1 MTSYGAWTIG
11 LALAYTLVLIALGNI
26 VRKRA
31 TSGENYWVGGRNFK
45 PWMVFVCITGL
56 FSGSSFI
63 SILEL
68 SYIKGVSAGWYG
80 IAEMLHVLIIAL
92 LLLGTFRK
100 RMMITVSGLI
110 GDTFGRLS
118 MGVAGVIT
126 AFTFPM
132 WSVATAL
139 SFASAISSFT
149 DIPLTVS
156 VAFVAVLLLVYLQAG
171 GMWSVVMTQTAN
183 TIMFFIMFAV
193 GLSAFFINPGIEGL
207 KQLAVTNP
215 NMLNP
220 GNVGLQVIV
229 SWFATFII
237 NVLLAQAAFQMALSC
252 RTPEEGRKGMLMAF
266 GANIFF
272 VVFGVLFGIA
282 AAAVVPG
289 GARGMVMVPKYL
301 ATVLPA
307 PLVGLF
313 FLGIWAA
320 ALGWGASCQFSGS
333 TSLGR
338 DVTGAINPLLTDK
351 QKIAY
356 TRASLVIL
364 SIIMIILGLL
374 RSDQAAWWN
383 VFAWTLRNGAT
394 FAPVVAA
401 LFWPLATKRASTAA
415 LVTGFIAGLSWYA
428 LGHWNPDRFFYNIH
442 PVFFG
447 MSVNML
453 TMVFV
458 TLVEQAGRF
467 RVGKGLS
474 QARKNVALTGAGIG
488 LLAVVSIVSGT
499 QWLYVQGL
507 LGLAGFLV
515 VAGGFIVTIALTTKV
530 EAVDP
535 GAILELESLGLKGSS
550 AK

>member
-1 MTSYGAWTIG
+1 MSSYGAWIIG
-11 LALAYTLVLIALGNI
+11 LALVYTTILIILGNI
-26 VRKRA
+26 VKKKA
-31 TSGENYWVGGRNFK
+31 TSGESYWVGGRNFK

-63 SILEL
+63 SIMEL
-68 SYIKGVSAGWYG
+68 SYLKGISAGWYG
-80 IAEMLHVLIIAL
+80 IAEMVHVLIIAVVL
-92 LLLGTFRK
+92 IGTFRR
-100 RMMITVSGLI
+100 RMMVTVSGMI

-118 MGVAGVIT
+118 MGIAGAIT

-139 SFASAISSFT
+139 SFASAVSAFT
-149 DIPLTVS
+149 NIPITIS
-156 VAFVAVLLLVYLQAG
+156 VAFAAVLLLIYLQAG

-183 TIMFFIMFAV
+183 TIMFFIMFIIGGIAV
-193 GLSAFFINPGIEGL
+193 FINPGIEGL
-207 KQLAVTNP
+207 KHLAVINP
-215 NMLNP
+215 SMYSP
-220 GNVGLQVIV
+220 TNVGLQVII

-266 GANIFF
+266 SANFLF
-272 VVFGVLFGIA
+272 VFFGVLFGLA
-282 AAAVVPG
+282 AQVVLPG
-289 GARGMVMVPKYL
+289 GAHGMVMIPKYL

-313 FLGIWAA
+313 FLGIWAC
-320 ALGWGASCQFSGS
+320 ALGWGASCQFSGA

-338 DVTGAINPLLTDK
+338 DVTGAINPSLSDN
-351 QKIAY
+351 QKVTY
-356 TRASLVIL
+356 TKWSLVVL
-364 SIIMIILGLL
+364 TLIMIVLAFL

-401 LFWPLATKRASTAA
+401 LFWPLGTKRAAA
-415 LVTGFIAGLSWYA
+415 ASLVLGFISGLSWYA
-428 LGHWNPDRFFYNIH
+428 LGHWDPVKFYYNIH

-453 TMVFV
+453 AMVLV
-458 TLVEQAGRF
+458 TLIEQAGKYK
-467 RVGKGLS
+467 VGGSLTTVRKKAALIGALVGALALLSIAIGFNWLYTKGLF
-474 QARKNVALTGAGIG
+474 
-488 LLAVVSIVSGT
+488 
-499 QWLYVQGL
+499 
-507 LGLAGFLV
+507 GLAFFLV
-515 VAGGFIVTIALTTKV
+515 VLGAFIMTLSLTTKV
-530 EAVDP
+530 EE
-535 GAILELESLGLKGSS
+535 GIETSEESCV

>member
-1 MTSYGAWTIG
+1 MNTYGAWIIG
-11 LALAYTLVLIALGNI
+11 LAIAYTVILIMLGN
-26 VRKRA
+26 VMRKKV
-31 TSGENYWVGGRNFK
+31 TSGESYWVGGRNFK

-63 SILEL
+63 SIMEL
-68 SYIKGVSAGWYG
+68 SYLKGISAGWYG

-92 LLLGTFRK
+92 LLIGTFRK
-100 RMMITVSGLI
+100 RMMVTVSGLI
-110 GDTFGRLS
+110 GDTFGRLA
-118 MGVAGVIT
+118 MGVAGAIT

-139 SFASAISSFT
+139 SFASAVSVFT
-149 DIPLTVS
+149 NIPITTS
-156 VAFVAVLLLVYLQAG
+156 VAFVALLLLIYLQAG

-183 TIMFFIMFAV
+183 TIMFFVMFIIGSV
-193 GLSAFFINPGIEGL
+193 AFFINPGIEGL
-207 KQLAVTNP
+207 KHLAVTNP
-215 NMLNP
+215 SMFNTT
-220 GNVGLQVIV
+220 NVGLQVII

-272 VVFGVLFGIA
+272 VFFGVLFGLA

-289 GARGMVMVPKYL
+289 GTRGMVMVPKYL

-313 FLGIWAA
+313 FLGIWAC

-338 DVTGAINPLLTDK
+338 DVTGAINPSLTDK
-351 QKIAY
+351 QKVTY
-356 TRASLVIL
+356 TKWSLVVL
-364 SIIMIILGLL
+364 TVVMIILGFL
-374 RSDQAAWWN
+374 RSEQAAWWN

-401 LFWPLATKRASTAA
+401 LFWPLATRRAATAA
-415 LVTGFIAGLSWYA
+415 LATGFISGLSWYA
-428 LGHWNPDRFFYNIH
+428 LGNWDPVKFYYNVH
-442 PVFFG
+442 PVFLG

-453 TMVFV
+453 TMIIV
-458 TLVEQAGRF
+458 TLIDQAGKF
-467 RVGKGLS
+467 KVGGQLSGL
-474 QARKNVALTGAGIG
+474 RKNVALTGATIGI
-488 LLAVVSIVSGT
+488 LSVISIIFGS
-499 QWLYVQGL
+499 QWLYTKGL
-507 LGLAGFLV
+507 LGLASFLI
-515 VAGGFIVTIALTTKV
+515 VAGVFMMTIAITTK
-530 EAVDP
+530 
-535 GAILELESLGLKGSS
+535 LEEQSIEQALSLD
-550 AK
+550 A